1 MRLSRRLGRI
11 TVGATVTLAAS
22 LAVAPAASAASATS
36 PKPLGTTSLAS
47 VLLADKSG
55 FDDKDGDF
63 DIVTAAVLAVLK
75 AKPSSPVKVLTDG
88 KVALTAFVPTDRAF
102 RKLAEDV
109 TGDCLHSE
117 KDVFAAVAKLGIPTV
132 EKVLLY
138 HVVPG
143 ATVTKAAALQAD
155 GAHLKTALGSSITVD
170 VRHHGTQVRLIDA
183 DTNDK
188 DPKVVAFDVNK
199 GNRQIA
205 HGINR
210 VLRPVDLP

>member
-1 MRLSRRLGRI
+1 MRLSRRSGRLAL
-11 TVGATVTLAAS
+11 GATVTLAA
-22 LAVAPAASAASATS
+22 AVTVAPAASAAAP
-36 PKPLGTTSLAS
+36 PKPAGTTSLAS

-55 FDDKDGDF
+55 FDHNGGDF

-88 KVALTAFVPTDRAF
+88 KVALTAFVPTDKAF

-117 KDVFAAVAKLGIPTV
+117 KDVFGAVAKLGIPTV

-143 ATVTKAAALQAD
+143 ATITKAAALQAD
-155 GAHLKTALGSSITVD
+155 HAVLKTALGTSITVD
-170 VRHHGTQVRLIDA
+170 VDHPELTVNLEDA

-188 DPKVVAFDVNK
+188 DPRVVAFDVNK
-199 GNRQIA
+199 GNKQIA

-210 VLRPVDLP
+210 VLRPIDLP